1 VLLLTINRYT
11 MKSFYLVFLGLT
23 IPLFVLLQFSPWW
36 SLVIV
41 AIAMLLSA
49 YYFYMTRLRGAES
62 RNASL
67 QQEIEQLQIHLD
79 SSILKERKAYGEA
92 ETAKKVK
99 RQLLATVN
107 HEIRTPMNGMLG
119 MTSLLGGTDL
129 SREQREYIDMIRF
142 CGENLLGTVNG
153 MLVSDLLNFSKSDRE
168 SEELEKKDFE
178 LRNCVNEV
186 LTMFA
191 GRIGK
196 DGPELSYRI
205 EAQVPEQLNGD
216 RKRLSQL
223 LMNLVENAVRHTPN
237 GEISLVVRSLPA
249 AKDNGVTLEFELQDT
264 GCGIAANRLNQ
275 LFNGTIGEE
284 ANGTVGE
291 DESGQVEV
299 QPKGLGLVICKK
311 LAEIMGGS
319 IGVKSQPGQGSIFTF
334 SAVFGAALKPKHSPF
349 NQGSAES
356 GNKVILSDAR
366 KKVENKK
373 QALSEAFSR
382 EFPLRILVAEDNEIN
397 QKLIIRILSKLGYE
411 AGLAHNGKEVL
422 EMAALQSYDLILM
435 DVQMPEMD
443 GLEATRM
450 VRLCLEKQPVIIA
463 MTANALDGD
472 QNNCIQAGMDDYICK
487 PVELNELIRQ
497 LEKWGGAIKSNR
509 RIAER

>member
-1 VLLLTINRYT
+1 
-11 MKSFYLVFLGLT
+11 MKRSYFVFLGIL
-23 IPLFVLLQFSPWW
+23 IPCFLLLQYSPWW
-36 SLVIV
+36 SLVII
-41 AIAMLLSA
+41 AIAMLLTV
-49 YYFYMTRLRGAES
+49 YYFYMTRLQGAES
-62 RNASL
+62 RNSAL
-67 QQEIEQLQIHLD
+67 QQEIEQLQVHLD
-79 SSILKERKAYGEA
+79 SSILKEQKANGEA
-92 ETAKKVK
+92 EMAKKVK

-119 MTSLLGGTDL
+119 MTSLLGETDL
-129 SREQREYIDMIRF
+129 TREQRDYIDTIRF

-153 MLVSDLLNFSKSDRE
+153 ILVSDLLNFSKFDRDG
-168 SEELEKKDFE
+168 EELEKRDFE

-186 LTMFA
+186 LMMFA
-191 GRIGK
+191 DRISK

-223 LMNLVENAVRHTPN
+223 LMNLVENAIRYTPN
-237 GEISLVVRSLPA
+237 GGISLVVRTSPA
-249 AKDNGVTLEFELQDT
+249 IKDNGVTLEFELQDT
-264 GCGIAANRLNQ
+264 GCGIPANKLHQ
-275 LFNGTIGEE
+275 LFNGTIGED
-284 ANGTVGE
+284 AA
-291 DESGQVEV
+291 GQVES

-311 LAEIMGGS
+311 LAEIMGGNIS
-319 IGVKSQPGQGSIFTF
+319 VKSQPGQGSIFTF
-334 SAVFGAALKPKHSPF
+334 TAVFSPALKPKHSPL
-349 NQGSAES
+349 NTGSAE
-356 GNKVILSDAR
+356 NDKKVILSKIG
-366 KKVENKK
+366 KKEESKS
-373 QALSEAFSR
+373 QELSETFSR

-397 QKLIIRILSKLGYE
+397 QKLILRILSKLGYE

-422 EMAALQSYDLILM
+422 EMADLSSYDLILM

-472 QNNCIQAGMDDYICK
+472 QDNCIQAGMDDYICK

-497 LEKWGGAIKSNR
+497 LEKWGGAIKSHR
-509 RIAER
+509 PVGGGSQ

>member
-1 VLLLTINRYT
+1 
-11 MKSFYLVFLGLT
+11 MKRSYFGFLGLA
-23 IPLFVLLQFSPWW
+23 IPKFLLLQFSPWL
-36 SLVIV
+36 SFVIV
-41 AIAMLLSA
+41 AIAMLMSA

-62 RNASL
+62 RNCAL
-67 QQEIEQLQIHLD
+67 QEEIEQLQVHLD
-79 SSILKERKAYGEA
+79 SSIQKEQKAHGEA

-119 MTSLLGGTDL
+119 MTSLLGETDL
-129 SREQREYIDMIRF
+129 TKEQREYIETIRF

-153 MLVSDLLNFSKSDRE
+153 ILVSDQLNFSKSDRE

-191 GRIGK
+191 SRIGL

-223 LMNLVENAVRHTPN
+223 LMNLVENAVRHTTD
-237 GEISLVVRSLPA
+237 GAISLVVRPLPA
-249 AKDNGVTLEFELQDT
+249 AKEGGVAVEFELRDT
-264 GCGIAANRLNQ
+264 GGGIPANKLNT
-275 LFNGTIGEE
+275 LFNGTIGE
-284 ANGTVGE
+284 AASGP
-291 DESGQVEV
+291 DEGQ
-299 QPKGLGLVICKK
+299 PNGLGLVICKK
-311 LAEIMGGS
+311 LAEIMGGT
-319 IGVKSQPGQGSIFTF
+319 IGVKSEPGQGSTFTF
-334 SAVFGAALKPKHSPF
+334 SAVFSCALKPKHSPF
-349 NQGSAES
+349 NQRSPES
-356 GNKVILSDAR
+356 GKKVIITDAR
-366 KKVENKK
+366 KKEENKK
-373 QALSEAFSR
+373 QELSEAFSR

-422 EMAALQSYDLILM
+422 EMAALQSYDIILM

-450 VRLCLEKQPVIIA
+450 LRLCLEKQPVIIA

-472 QNNCIQAGMDDYICK
+472 QDNCIQAGMDDYISK

-497 LEKWGGAIKSNR
+497 LEKWGRAIKSNR
-509 RIAER
+509 PIGG

>member
-1 VLLLTINRYT
+1 
-11 MKSFYLVFLGLT
+11 MKRSYFVFLGIL
-23 IPLFVLLQFSPWW
+23 IPCFLLLQYSPWW
-36 SLVIV
+36 SLVII
-41 AIAMLLSA
+41 AIAMLLTV
-49 YYFYMTRLRGAES
+49 YYFYMTRLQGAES
-62 RNASL
+62 RNSAL
-67 QQEIEQLQIHLD
+67 QQEIEQLQVHLD
-79 SSILKERKAYGEA
+79 SSILKEQKANGEA
-92 ETAKKVK
+92 EMAKKVK

-119 MTSLLGGTDL
+119 MTSLLGETDL
-129 SREQREYIDMIRF
+129 TREQRDYIDTIRF

-153 MLVSDLLNFSKSDRE
+153 ILVSDLLNFSKFDRDG
-168 SEELEKKDFE
+168 EELEKRDFE

-186 LTMFA
+186 LMMFA
-191 GRIGK
+191 DRISK

-223 LMNLVENAVRHTPN
+223 LMNLVENAIRYTPN
-237 GEISLVVRSLPA
+237 GEISLVVRTSPA
-249 AKDNGVTLEFELQDT
+249 IKDNGVTLEFELQDT
-264 GCGIAANRLNQ
+264 GCGIPANKLHQ
-275 LFNGTIGEE
+275 LFNGTIGED
-284 ANGTVGE
+284 AA
-291 DESGQVEV
+291 GQVES

-311 LAEIMGGS
+311 LAEIMGGNIS
-319 IGVKSQPGQGSIFTF
+319 VKSQPGQGSIFTF
-334 SAVFGAALKPKHSPF
+334 TAVFSPALKPKHSPL
-349 NQGSAES
+349 NTGSAE
-356 GNKVILSDAR
+356 NDKKVILSKVG
-366 KKVENKK
+366 KKEESKS
-373 QALSEAFSR
+373 QELSETFSR

-397 QKLIIRILSKLGYE
+397 QKLILRILSKLGYE

-422 EMAALQSYDLILM
+422 EMADLSSYDLILM

-472 QNNCIQAGMDDYICK
+472 QDNCIQAGMDDYICK

-497 LEKWGGAIKSNR
+497 LEKWGGAIKSHR
-509 RIAER
+509 PVGGGSQ

>member
-1 VLLLTINRYT
+1 MILLTNNRYA
-11 MKSFYLVFLGLT
+11 MKRFYFGFLGLAVPWF
-23 IPLFVLLQFSPWW
+23 ILLQYSPWV

-41 AIAMLLSA
+41 ALAMLSSA

-62 RNASL
+62 RNCAL
-67 QQEIEQLQIHLD
+67 QQEIEQLQVHLD
-79 SSILKERKAYGEA
+79 SSIQKEEKAHGEA
-92 ETAKKVK
+92 EIAKKVK

-119 MTSLLGGTDL
+119 MTSLLGETDL
-129 SREQREYIDMIRF
+129 SKEQREYIDTIRF

-153 MLVSDLLNFSKSDRE
+153 MLVSDQLNFSKSDRGR
-168 SEELEKKDFE
+168 EELEKKDFE

-223 LMNLVENAVRHTPN
+223 LMNLVENAVRHTPD
-237 GEISLVVRSLPA
+237 GAISLVVRTLPV
-249 AKDNGVTLEFELQDT
+249 AKEGGLTVEFELQDT
-264 GCGIAANRLNQ
+264 GCGIPSNKLNT
-275 LFNGTIGEE
+275 LFNGTIAEE
-284 ANGTVGE
+284 
-291 DESGQVEV
+291 ESGQDQG

-319 IGVKSQPGQGSIFTF
+319 IGVKSQPDQGSVFTF
-334 SAVFGAALKPKHSPF
+334 SAVFGPALKPKHSPL

-356 GNKVILSDAR
+356 GKKVIVSDAR
-366 KKVENKK
+366 KKGENKK
-373 QALSEAFSR
+373 QELSEAFSH
-382 EFPLRILVAEDNEIN
+382 EYPLRILVAEDNEIN

-411 AGLAHNGKEVL
+411 AGLAQNGKEVL
-422 EMAALQSYDLILM
+422 EMADLQSYDLILM

-450 VRLCLEKQPVIIA
+450 VRLCCEKQPVIIA

-472 QNNCIQAGMDDYICK
+472 QDNCIQAGMDDYICK
-487 PVELNELIRQ
+487 PVEFNELIRQ
-497 LEKWGGAIKSNR
+497 LEKWGGAIKSK
-509 RIAER
+509 

>member
-1 VLLLTINRYT
+1 

-23 IPLFVLLQFSPWW
+23 IPLFVLLQYSPWW

-49 YYFYMTRLRGAES
+49 YHFYMTRLRGAES

-67 QQEIEQLQIHLD
+67 QHEIEQLQIHLD

-129 SREQREYIDMIRF
+129 SKEQREYIDTIRF

-168 SEELEKKDFE
+168 SVELEKKDFE

-249 AKDNGVTLEFELQDT
+249 AKDNGVNLEFELQDT
-264 GCGIAANRLNQ
+264 GCGIAPNRLSQ
-275 LFNGTIGEE
+275 LFNGTIEEEANRTIGTEASATIGEE
-284 ANGTVGE
+284 A
-291 DESGQVEV
+291 SGQVEG

-319 IGVKSQPGQGSIFTF
+319 IGVKSQPDQGSIFTF
-334 SAVFGAALKPKHSPF
+334 SAVFSPALKPKHSPL
-349 NQGSAES
+349 NPGSAES
-356 GNKVILSDAR
+356 DKKVVLSDAR
-366 KKVENKK
+366 KKAENKK
-373 QALSEAFSR
+373 QELSEAFSR

-450 VRLCLEKQPVIIA
+450 LRLCLEKQPVIIA

-472 QNNCIQAGMDDYICK
+472 QDNCIQAGMDDYICK

-509 RIAER
+509 QAGGQYL

>member
-1 VLLLTINRYT
+1 
-11 MKSFYLVFLGLT
+11 MKRSYFVFLGVL
-23 IPLFVLLQFSPWW
+23 IPCFLLLQYSPWW

-41 AIAMLLSA
+41 AIAMLLTV
-49 YYFYMTRLRGAES
+49 YYFYMTRLEGVES
-62 RNASL
+62 RNIAL
-67 QQEIEQLQIHLD
+67 QQEIEQLQVHLD
-79 SSILKERKAYGEA
+79 SSILKEQKAHGEA
-92 ETAKKVK
+92 EIAKKVK
-99 RQLLATVN
+99 RQLLAAVN

-119 MTSLLGGTDL
+119 MTSLLGETDL
-129 SREQREYIDMIRF
+129 TREQRDYIDTIRF

-153 MLVSDLLNFSKSDRE
+153 ILVSDLLNFSKSDQG
-168 SEELEKKDFE
+168 SEDLEKKDFE

-186 LTMFA
+186 LAMFA
-191 GRIGK
+191 GRISK
-196 DGPELSYRI
+196 DVPELSYRI

-223 LMNLVENAVRHTPN
+223 LMNLVENAIRHTPN
-237 GEISLVVRSLPA
+237 GEISLVVRTLPA
-249 AKDNGVTLEFELQDT
+249 TKDNKTTLEFELQDT
-264 GCGIAANRLNQ
+264 GCGIPANKLLQ

-284 ANGTVGE
+284 AA
-291 DESGQVEV
+291 GQAEG

-319 IGVKSQPGQGSIFTF
+319 IRVKSQPGVGSMFTF
-334 SAVFGAALKPKHSPF
+334 TAVFSPALKPKHSPL
-349 NQGSAES
+349 NPGSAE
-356 GNKVILSDAR
+356 NDKKVILSEVR
-366 KKVENKK
+366 KKGEKRP
-373 QALSEAFSR
+373 QELSETFSR
-382 EFPLRILVAEDNEIN
+382 EFPLRILVAEDHEIN
-397 QKLIIRILSKLGYE
+397 QKLILKILSKLGYE
-411 AGLAHNGKEVL
+411 AGLALNGKEVL
-422 EMAALQSYDLILM
+422 EMSDLQSYDLILM

-450 VRLCLEKQPVIIA
+450 LRLCLEKQPVIIA

-509 RIAER
+509 RVAGENQ

>member
-1 VLLLTINRYT
+1 
-11 MKSFYLVFLGLT
+11 MKRSYFVFLVVL
-23 IPLFVLLQFSPWW
+23 IPCFFLLQYSPWW

-41 AIAMLLSA
+41 AMAMLLTV
-49 YYFYMTRLRGAES
+49 YYFYMTRLQGAES
-62 RNASL
+62 RNTAL
-67 QQEIEQLQIHLD
+67 QQEIAQLQVHLD
-79 SSILKERKAYGEA
+79 SSILKEQKAYGEA
-92 ETAKKVK
+92 EMAKKVK

-119 MTSLLGGTDL
+119 MTSLLGETVL
-129 SREQREYIDMIRF
+129 TREQRDYIDTIRF

-153 MLVSDLLNFSKSDRE
+153 ILVSDLLNFSKSDRDG
-168 SEELEKKDFE
+168 EELEKKDFE

-186 LTMFA
+186 LAMFA
-191 GRIGK
+191 GRISN
-196 DGPELSYRI
+196 DVPELSYRI

-223 LMNLVENAVRHTPN
+223 LMNLVENAIRHTPN
-237 GEISLVVRSLPA
+237 GEISLVVRTLPA
-249 AKDNGVTLEFELQDT
+249 TKDNRTTLEFELQDT
-264 GCGIAANRLNQ
+264 GCGIPANKLSQ

-284 ANGTVGE
+284 AA
-291 DESGQVEV
+291 GQAEG

-319 IGVKSQPGQGSIFTF
+319 IGVKSQPGVGSIFTF
-334 SAVFGAALKPKHSPF
+334 TAVFNPALKPKHSPL
-349 NQGSAES
+349 NPGSAE
-356 GNKVILSDAR
+356 NDKKVILSEVR
-366 KKVENKK
+366 KKGEKRP
-373 QALSEAFSR
+373 QELSETFSR

-397 QKLIIRILSKLGYE
+397 QKLILKILSKLGYE
-411 AGLAHNGKEVL
+411 AGLALNGKEVL
-422 EMAALQSYDLILM
+422 EMVDLQSYDLILM

-450 VRLCLEKQPVIIA
+450 LRLCLEKQPVIIA
-463 MTANALDGD
+463 MTANALHGD
-472 QNNCIQAGMDDYICK
+472 QDNCIQAGMDDYICK

-509 RIAER
+509 PAAGEKQ

>member
-1 VLLLTINRYT
+1 
-11 MKSFYLVFLGLT
+11 MKRFYLVFLGLT

-41 AIAMLLSA
+41 AIAMLMSA

-67 QQEIEQLQIHLD
+67 QQEIEQLQVHLD

-119 MTSLLGGTDL
+119 MTSLLGETDL
-129 SREQREYIDMIRF
+129 TKEQREYIETIRF

-153 MLVSDLLNFSKSDRE
+153 ILVSDQLNFSKSDRE

-191 GRIGK
+191 GRIGQ

-223 LMNLVENAVRHTPN
+223 LMNLVENAVRHTPK
-237 GEISLVVRSLPA
+237 GAISLVVRTLPA
-249 AKDNGVTLEFELQDT
+249 AKDNGVSLEFELQDT
-264 GCGIAANRLNQ
+264 GCGIPANKLDT

-284 ANGTVGE
+284 V
-291 DESGQVEV
+291 SGQDEG

-319 IGVKSQPGQGSIFTF
+319 IGVKSEPGQGSIFTF
-334 SAVFGAALKPKHSPF
+334 SAVFGSALKPKHSPL
-349 NQGSAES
+349 NQGSPES
-356 GNKVILSDAR
+356 GKKVILSDAR
-366 KKVENKK
+366 KKGENKK
-373 QALSEAFSR
+373 QELSEAFSR

-422 EMAALQSYDLILM
+422 EMAALQSFDLILM

-472 QNNCIQAGMDDYICK
+472 QDNCIQAGMDDYICK
-487 PVELNELIRQ
+487 PVEFNELIRQ

-509 RIAER
+509 RVAGENQ